1 MKRLLVVLAALFCVS
16 AAADPAE
23 RLTDAADEARAR
35 ALMSEIRCVVCQN
48 ESIAD
53 SGAPLAA
60 DMRRLVRRQVEEGR
74 SDAAIKTYLVRR
86 YGDFVLLR
94 PRLTSETI
102 VLWAAPV
109 IAIVAG
115 LLLCVYMLRNRR
127 IVPDDPLEEDEVERL
142 RQLREPS

>member
-1 MKRLLVVLAALFCVS
+1 MKRVFAALAAVVCM
-16 AAADPAE
+16 AAAVDPAV
-23 RLTDAADEARAR
+23 RLTDTAQEARAR
-35 ALMSEIRCVVCQN
+35 TLMAEVRCVVCQN

-53 SGAPLAA
+53 SQAPLAA
-60 DMRRLVRRQVEEGR
+60 DMRRLVRSQVEQGR
-74 SDAAIKTYLVRR
+74 SDAEIKTYLVRR

-127 IVPDDPLEEDEVERL
+127 LVSDEPLEESEVERL
-142 RQLREPS
+142 RHLRGQS